1 MEDNQVEKANTHGFF
16 AVRHTGSLI
25 VSVQIWRIRA
35 QSLVVRD
42 QFTVLLMSGEEVIEM
57 LDGMAAKDG
66 TQEHLIGTLETRAT
80 RVRVKVAASRERR
93 VGRVGR

>member
-1 MEDNQVEKANTHGFF
+1 MKDNQVEKANTHGFF

-35 QSLVVRD
+35 QSFVVRD

-57 LDGMAAKDG
+57 LDKS
-66 TQEHLIGTLETRAT
+66 
-80 RVRVKVAASRERR
+80 V
-93 VGRVGR
+93 